1 MRLDWFSRDK
11 GSLKINNLVAF
22 SFFFF
27 WPNFSKPFC
36 FIKLGKRIDE
46 HKDRKISGF
55 LSGFRFKFPRIIFIF
70 PLMKEE
76 ENFSE
81 IKQILNEAIR

>member
-11 GSLKINNLVAF
+11 GSLKINKLVAF

-46 HKDRKISGF
+46 HKDRKILVSCPDF
-55 LSGFRFKFPRIIFIF
+55 DSNFP
-70 PLMKEE
+70 E
-76 ENFSE
+76 
-81 IKQILNEAIR
+81 